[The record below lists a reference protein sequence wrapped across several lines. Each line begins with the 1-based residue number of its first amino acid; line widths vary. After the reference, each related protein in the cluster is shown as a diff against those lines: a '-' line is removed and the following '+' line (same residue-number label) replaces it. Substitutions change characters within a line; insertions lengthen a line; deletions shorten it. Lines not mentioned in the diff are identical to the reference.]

1 LIGYLARRVL
11 ALVPVL
17 IVVGIVV
24 FLLIHLTPGDPAAVI
39 LGDSATPA
47 RIASLRHELGL
58 DKPLWEQFLSWGQG
72 VLRGDLGNS
81 LFFHRSVVSTILD
94 HVGPTASLALLAF
107 IMGLLIAI
115 PSALLAVWMRKR
127 NRFLD
132 PMFMSGS
139 LVGVSVPNFWL
150 ALMLISFFAVNLRW
164 LPVSGYVPLGNGVW
178 PWFSH
183 LLMPAFVLAIQQA
196 GLIARMLRDGML
208 DVLHQD
214 YIRTARAKGAPE
226 KWVLMRHAFRNALI
240 PTVTVVGSS
249 LAALL
254 GGAVVTE
261 VVFALPGVG
270 NLIVQSISR
279 RDFPVVTGAVMFIAL
294 VYVVVNLLVDVLYS
308 VLDPRV
314 QYA

>member
-58 DKPLWEQFLSWGQG
+58 DKPLWEQFLTWGRG

>member
-58 DKPLWEQFLSWGQG
+58 DKPLWEQFLTWGQG

>member
-1 LIGYLARRVL
+1 
-11 ALVPVL
+11 
-17 IVVGIVV
+17 
-24 FLLIHLTPGDPAAVI
+24 
-39 LGDSATPA
+39 
-47 RIASLRHELGL
+47 
-58 DKPLWEQFLSWGQG
+58 
-72 VLRGDLGNS
+72 
-81 LFFHRSVVSTILD
+81 
-94 HVGPTASLALLAF
+94 
-107 IMGLLIAI
+107 
-115 PSALLAVWMRKR
+115 
-127 NRFLD
+127 
-132 PMFMSGS
+132 
-139 LVGVSVPNFWL
+139 
-150 ALMLISFFAVNLRW
+150 
-164 LPVSGYVPLGNGVW
+164 
-178 PWFSH
+178 
-183 LLMPAFVLAIQQA
+183 MPAFVLAIQQA

>member
-1 LIGYLARRVL
+1 LIGYLARRIL

-17 IVVGIVV
+17 LVVGIVV

-58 DKPLWEQFLSWGQG
+58 DRPLLEQFLSWLGAA
-72 VLRGDLGNS
+72 VRGDLGNS
-81 LFFHRSVVSTILD
+81 IFFHQSVVSTIEE

-107 IMGLLIAI
+107 VMGLLIAI
-115 PSALLAVWMRKR
+115 PSALLAVWKR
-127 NRFLD
+127 NSFLD
-132 PMFMSGS
+132 PLFMSGS
-139 LVGVSVPNFWL
+139 LIGVSLPNFWL
-150 ALMLISFFAVNLRW
+150 SLMLISLFAVNLGW
-164 LPVSGYVPLGNGVW
+164 VPVSGYVPLAKGVG

-183 LLMPAFVLAIQQA
+183 LILPAFVLAIQQA

-208 DVLHQD
+208 EILHQD

-226 KWVLMRHAFRNALI
+226 RLVLMKHAFRNALI

-261 VVFALPGVG
+261 VVFAIPGVG

-279 RDFPVVTGAVMFIAL
+279 RDFPVITGAVMFIAL
-294 VYVVVNLLVDVLYS
+294 VYVVVNLLVDVVYS
-308 VLDPRV
+308 ALDPRV
-314 QYA
+314 QYS

>member
-58 DKPLWEQFLSWGQG
+58 DKPLWEQFLTWGQG

-81 LFFHRSVVSTILD
+81 LFFHRSVVSTIFD

>member
-1 LIGYLARRVL
+1 LIGYLARRIL

-17 IVVGIVV
+17 LVVGIVV

-58 DKPLWEQFLSWGQG
+58 DKPLLEQFLTWGWAA
-72 VLRGDLGNS
+72 LRGDLGNS
-81 LFFHRSVVSTILD
+81 IFFHQSVVTTIGD

-107 IMGLLIAI
+107 VMGLLIAI
-115 PSALLAVWMRKR
+115 PSALLAVWKR
-127 NRFLD
+127 STFLD
-132 PMFMSGS
+132 PLFMSAS
-139 LVGVSVPNFWL
+139 LIGVSLPNFWL
-150 ALMLISFFAVNLRW
+150 SLMLISLFAVNLGW
-164 LPVSGYVPLGNGVW
+164 LPVSGYVPLANGVG
-178 PWFSH
+178 PWLSH
-183 LLMPAFVLAIQQA
+183 LILPAFVLAIQQA

-208 DVLHQD
+208 EILHQD

-226 KWVLMRHAFRNALI
+226 NLVLMKHAFRNALI

-261 VVFALPGVG
+261 VVFAIPGVG
-270 NLIVQSISR
+270 NLIVQSISH

-294 VYVVVNLLVDVLYS
+294 VYVVVNLLVDVVYS
-308 VLDPRV
+308 ALDPRV
-314 QYA
+314 QYS

>member
-58 DKPLWEQFLSWGQG
+58 DKPLWEQFLTWGRG
-72 VLRGDLGNS
+72 VLSGDLGNS
-81 LFFHRSVVSTILD
+81 LFFHRSVVATILD

-107 IMGLLIAI
+107 TMGLLIAI

-164 LPVSGYVPLGNGVW
+164 LPVSGYIPLGNGVW